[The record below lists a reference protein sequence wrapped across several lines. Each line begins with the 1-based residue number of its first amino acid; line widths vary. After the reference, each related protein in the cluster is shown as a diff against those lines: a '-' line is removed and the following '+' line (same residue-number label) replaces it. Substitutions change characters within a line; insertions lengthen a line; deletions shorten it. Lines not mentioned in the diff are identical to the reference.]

1 MAHHFEIKVRN
12 LETDETL
19 IATLDSYEDA
29 LIWLRERPHLME
41 VLSVLS
47 DVSPKQMHELK
58 EAMRPYDE
66 EEKSHMSSRAQEAI
80 EAVRRVRE
88 AEEARAAAE
97 EKLAREAAKSADP
110 NRPMKVRWSM
120 DTGCAI
126 NDPFDDR
133 PVTAAA
139 EKAILEWVAE
149 RNGWVAERGQIVAEA
164 EVEVYPNEVPEGAS
178 RVLRGGQFTPR
189 HRGEEA

>member
-1 MAHHFEIKVRN
+1 MSHFEIKVRN

-41 VLSVLS
+41 VVTVLS
-47 DVSPKQMHELK
+47 DVSPKQMQELK
-58 EAMRPYDE
+58 EAMRPYDDD
-66 EEKSHMSSRAQEAI
+66 EKSHMSNRAAETI

-110 NRPMKVRWSM
+110 NRPMKVRWSIE
-120 DTGCAI
+120 TGFSNA
-126 NDPFDDR
+126 DAFDDR
-133 PVTAAA
+133 AITAAA

-149 RNGWVAERGQIVAEA
+149 RNEWVAERGQIVGEA

-189 HRGEEA
+189 FRGAEA